1 LGAKDA
7 AVSTPIHQ
15 NAPGQSAR
23 LLSREFLVLLG
34 SVSFFGFS
42 WSFYLILP
50 KFFAAELGMDA
61 AAIGRAVAVQGI
73 TAVIVT
79 PLVGWLVDRYGRR
92 PWLIAG
98 NVMLMLTGLLYLL
111 VEQEGPILYLAQMCW
126 GVGMVM
132 GFNSA
137 GTMTADIAP
146 SNRMAEALGLF
157 GAANLG
163 MNAISPTIAE
173 LLAASVG
180 WKYVFAASASAG
192 LMAALLST
200 RIREPARHEPREHDV
215 GIPVLGGPLLRV
227 YGTTI
232 LMTAAFTALFTL
244 HQPFALELGVTEVRS
259 FFIGFAIV
267 ALTVRLGGGRLIDRF
282 GVLRSSVVALILY
295 AAVPPMLGILG
306 PQYLFEVGAMMGL
319 GHGIAYP
326 ALTALAI
333 ERADAATRGMV
344 VSIIHGAFNGG
355 HAFFAY
361 VLGWAAAQW
370 NYSTAFWAAGVVT
383 LAGALLLGV
392 RRRPKVSEPQH

>member
-1 LGAKDA
+1 MNLGAKDA
-7 AVSTPIHQ
+7 SVSSPNPQHES
-15 NAPGQSAR
+15 PSDAR
-23 LLSREFLVLLG
+23 LLSREFLVLLA

-61 AAIGRAVAVQGI
+61 AAIGRAVAIEGI
-73 TAVIVT
+73 TAVVVT

-92 PWLIAG
+92 PWLMVG
-98 NVMLMLTGLLYLL
+98 NVMLMLTGILYIF
-111 VEQEGPILYLAQMCW
+111 VDHEGPLLYLAQMCW

-146 SNRMAEALGLF
+146 PHRMAEALGLF

-173 LLAASVG
+173 LLAESVG

-192 LMAALLST
+192 LIAALLST
-200 RIREPARHEPREHDV
+200 RIREPVRHTPHVQDTR
-215 GIPVLGGPLLRV
+215 IPVLSAPLLRV

-244 HQPFALELGVTEVRS
+244 HQPFALELGVTEVRQ

-282 GVLRSSVVALILY
+282 GVLRSSVVALVLY
-295 AAVPPMLGILG
+295 AAVPPMLGFLG
-306 PQYLFEVGAMMGL
+306 PDHLFAIGAMMGL

-333 ERADAATRGMV
+333 ERADAETRGMV

-355 HAFFAY
+355 HAFFAFA
-361 VLGWAAAQW
+361 LGWTAAQW
-370 NYSTAFWAAGVVT
+370 DYSTAFWAAGAMT
-383 LAGALLLGV
+383 LAGAFVLGV
-392 RRRPKVSEPQH
+392 ARQRGNT

>member
-1 LGAKDA
+1 MSG
-7 AVSTPIHQ
+7 PPE
-15 NAPGQSAR
+15 APTAQTHAP
-23 LLSREFLVLLG
+23 LLSREFLLLLG

-61 AAIGRAVAVQGI
+61 AAIGRAVAIEGI
-73 TAVIVT
+73 TAVLVT

-92 PWLIAG
+92 PWLVFG
-98 NVMLMLTGLLYLL
+98 NIMLMMTGVLYLFVDHEGLL
-111 VEQEGPILYLAQMCW
+111 LYLAQMCW

-146 SNRMAEALGLF
+146 SDRMAQALGLF

-173 LLAASVG
+173 LLAGSVG
-180 WKYVFAASASAG
+180 WKYVFVASASAG
-192 LMAALLST
+192 LIAALLST
-200 RIREPARHEPREHDV
+200 RLREPPRHLPQEHDELRP
-215 GIPVLGGPLLRV
+215 ILGAPLLRV
-227 YGTTI
+227 YATTI

-267 ALTVRLGGGRLIDRF
+267 ALTVRIGGGRLIDRF
-282 GVLRSSVVALILY
+282 GVLRSSIVALALY

-306 PQYLFEVGAMMGL
+306 PDHLFEIGAMMGL

-326 ALTALAI
+326 ALTALGI
-333 ERADAATRGMV
+333 ERADAQSRGMV
-344 VSIIHGAFNGG
+344 VAIIHGAFNGG

-361 VLGWAAAQW
+361 VLGWAAARW
-370 NYSTAFWAAGVVT
+370 DYGTAFWAAGLIT
-383 LAGALLLGV
+383 LAGAAVLGV
-392 RRRPKVSEPQH
+392 TRRTKVV

>member
-1 LGAKDA
+1 MLLGA
-7 AVSTPIHQ
+7 
-15 NAPGQSAR
+15 
-23 LLSREFLVLLG
+23 
-34 SVSFFGFS
+34 VSFFGFS

-61 AAIGRAVAVQGI
+61 AAIGRAVAVEGI
-73 TAVIVT
+73 TAVVVT

-92 PWLIAG
+92 PWLIVG
-98 NVMLMLTGLLYLL
+98 NIMLMLTGVSYLF
-111 VEQEGPILYLAQMCW
+111 VEQEGPLLYLAQMFW

-146 SNRMAEALGLF
+146 SDRMAQALGLF

-173 LLAASVG
+173 LLAESSG
-180 WKYVFAASASAG
+180 WKLVFVVSASAG
-192 LMAALLST
+192 LVAAALST
-200 RIREPARHEPREHDV
+200 RIREPARHEPHEHEV
-215 GIPVLGGPLLRV
+215 RTSVLAGPLMRTYV
-227 YGTTI
+227 TTI

-259 FFIGFAIV
+259 FFVGFAIV
-267 ALTVRLGGGRLIDRF
+267 ALSVRLGGGRLIDRF
-282 GVLRSSVVALILY
+282 GVLRSSIVALILY

-306 PQYLFEVGAMMGL
+306 PTYLFEIGAMMGF

-333 ERADAATRGMV
+333 ERADARSRGMV

-361 VLGWAAAQW
+361 ALGWMAARWDYQ
-370 NYSTAFWAAGVVT
+370 TMFWAAGVIT
-383 LAGALLLGV
+383 LTGAAVLGIA
-392 RRRPKVSEPQH
+392 RRR

>member
-1 LGAKDA
+1 M
-7 AVSTPIHQ
+7 STPSEEDEPRQ
-15 NAPGQSAR
+15 NTR

-61 AAIGRAVAVQGI
+61 AAIGRAVAVEGI
-73 TAVIVT
+73 TAVLVT

-92 PWLIAG
+92 PWLMAG
-98 NVMLMLTGLLYLL
+98 NIMLMVTGLLYLF
-111 VEQEGPILYLAQMCW
+111 VDQEGPLLYLAQMCW

-146 SNRMAEALGLF
+146 SDRMAEALGLF

-173 LLAASVG
+173 LLAGSVG

-192 LMAALLST
+192 LLAALLST
-200 RIREPARHEPREHDV
+200 RIVEPERHEPREQDV
-215 GIPVLGGPLLRV
+215 QIPVLGGPLLRV

-244 HQPFALELGVTEVRS
+244 HQPFALELGVSEVRS
-259 FFIGFAIV
+259 FFVGFAIV
-267 ALTVRLGGGRLIDRF
+267 ALTVRLAGGRLIDRF
-282 GVLRSSVVALILY
+282 GVLRSSVVALVLY

-306 PQYLFEVGAMMGL
+306 PAHLFAIGAMMGL

-333 ERADAATRGMV
+333 ERADAVSRGMV

-361 VLGWAAAQW
+361 ALGWAAAQW
-370 NYSTAFWAAGVVT
+370 DYSTAFWAAGAMT
-383 LAGALLLGV
+383 LAGAFVLGV
-392 RRRPKVSEPQH
+392 ARRPERT